1 MAGYIGTQAVSVN
14 TTSATISDDL
24 SVGDDITLRSDAAV
38 LGFGVNNDVT
48 LTHVH
53 NTGLLLNSSRQLQFG
68 DSATHIAQSAD
79 GVLTITSDNAIVL
92 DAGGDASIDID
103 GADLNIKDGG
113 VAYLQITH
121 SSPDL
126 HLKNPISD
134 GDMLLIGNDG
144 GAAVTAL
151 KLDMSLAGEAVFNA
165 GVIVN
170 ESGIDSNFRVESNS
184 NSAMLFVD
192 AGNNRLQIGS
202 AATDD
207 DQMFQLILAG
217 GSAGFGIH
225 SNRAAAGGSSLI
237 MSHNRNN
244 AVGSFTVLN
253 DGDTLGRITFQGCD
267 GGDIKTE
274 GAQISAEVN
283 GTPGANDMPT
293 KLVFSV
299 TADGA
304 NTITEAMRI
313 SQNGNVSIGHNTS
326 TNARLDVRTGNI
338 PVTKIAY
345 IDGSDVAA
353 TVYLHARATGSTTAK
368 MIQFQAANGGEK
380 GSITTTASATSYNTG
395 SDYRLKEN
403 VSYTWDATTR
413 IKQLKPAR
421 FSWIGDDTNTL
432 VDGFLAHEAQAVVPQ
447 CATGSK
453 DATRTATEVV
463 VSSSNVVLAEFISQS
478 EWTSGKLATTD
489 ADGNTVVAIYPSNS
503 TWEAERVVPDMQ
515 SIDQAKIVPLLVKTI
530 LELEARITALE
541 G

>member
-1 MAGYIGTQAVSVN
+1 
-14 TTSATISDDL
+14 
-24 SVGDDITLRSDAAV
+24 
-38 LGFGVNNDVT
+38 
-48 LTHVH
+48 
-53 NTGLLLNSSRQLQFG
+53 
-68 DSATHIAQSAD
+68 
-79 GVLTITSDNAIVL
+79 
-92 DAGGDASIDID
+92 
-103 GADLNIKDGG
+103 
-113 VAYLQITH
+113 
-121 SSPDL
+121 
-126 HLKNPISD
+126 
-134 GDMLLIGNDG
+134 
-144 GAAVTAL
+144 
-151 KLDMSLAGEAVFNA
+151 
-165 GVIVN
+165 
-170 ESGIDSNFRVESNS
+170 
-184 NSAMLFVD
+184 MLFVD

-207 DQMFQLILAG
+207 DQMFQLIKAG

-244 AVGSFTVLN
+244 AVGSFTILN

-304 NTITEAMRI
+304 NTISEAMRI
-313 SQNGNVSIGHNTS
+313 SQNGNVSIGHDTS